1 MEGVP
6 ELVRLTDGNGVGVSQ
21 NPPHSRP
28 SQPAVYLK
36 DRRKELRPHTRLQLL
51 SVSGR
56 LAGLSAADI
65 EKALTLLYISQPL
78 RWQTF
83 MDEAQ
88 VMIDAAGEYD
98 SGFAETVQPVDS

>member
-1 MEGVP
+1 M
-6 ELVRLTDGNGVGVSQ
+6 
-21 NPPHSRP
+21 
-28 SQPAVYLK
+28 K

-65 EKALTLLYISQPL
+65 EKALTLLYVSQPL

-98 SGFAETVQPVDS
+98 SGFAETVQPLDG